1 MTDKPLLQALNG
13 IRQPRP
19 PIWLMRQAGR
29 YLPEYRE
36 LRSQARD
43 FMDFCYSP
51 DLAVEATLQ
60 PIRRFAMDGAIIFSD
75 ILVIPHALGQ
85 DVRFVEGKGPV
96 LDALSDNRKVSALAA
111 TLDQERA
118 APVYE
123 ALSRVRAQLPPTTA
137 LIGFAGAPWT
147 LATYM
152 IEGGSSRDFARVK
165 EWAYTDATGFG
176 ALMDRL
182 VGAVTAH
189 LVAQIEAGAEA
200 VQIFDSWA
208 GVLDEDMFQKWCV
221 GPIAR
226 IVAGVKAVHPSVPV
240 IGFPN
245 RCGALYQKFVTGTGV
260 NAVSIDAAVPMDWAR
275 EHLQSRVC
283 VQGNLD
289 PIALKSGGAAMKEAA
304 ERILSGL
311 GQGPHVFNLGHGVIP
326 STPPDHVAELVALV
340 RGSSS

>member
-1 MTDKPLLQALNG
+1 LTDKPLIQALNG

-36 LRSQARD
+36 LRSRARD

-96 LDALSDNRKVSALAA
+96 LDALADNGAVSALAG
-111 TLDQERA
+111 TLDRECA

-123 ALSRVRAQLPPTTA
+123 ALSKVRAQLPPATA

-165 EWAYTDATGFG
+165 EWAYSDAAGFG
-176 ALMDRL
+176 VLMDKL
-182 VGAVTAH
+182 VDAVTEH
-189 LVAQIEAGAEA
+189 LIAQIDAGAEA

-208 GVLDEDMFQKWCV
+208 GVLDEDMFRKWCIA
-221 GPIAR
+221 PIAR
-226 IVAGVKAVHPSVPV
+226 IALGVKAAHPSVPV

-245 RCGALYQKFVTGTGV
+245 RCGALYQAFVAGTGV
-260 NAVSIDAAVPMDWAR
+260 NAVSIDSSVPVDWAR
-275 EHLQSRVC
+275 EQLQSRVC

-289 PIALKSGGAAMKEAA
+289 PIALKSGGAAMKDAA
-304 ERILSGL
+304 LRILAGL

-340 RGSSS
+340 RGSPS

>member
-1 MTDKPLLQALNG
+1 MTDKPLIQALKG
-13 IRQPRP
+13 IRQSHP

-29 YLPEYRE
+29 YLPEYRA
-36 LRSQARD
+36 LRSEARD
-43 FMDFCYSP
+43 FMNFCYTP

-60 PIRRFAMDGAIIFSD
+60 PIRRFGMDGAIIFSD

-96 LDALSDNRKVSALAA
+96 LDALADNSAVSALAT

-118 APVYE
+118 SPVYE
-123 ALSRVRAQLPPTTA
+123 ALTKVRAQLPETTA

-152 IEGGSSRDFARVK
+152 VEGGSSRDFARVK
-165 EWAYTDATGFG
+165 EWAYNDAVGFG

-182 VGAVTAH
+182 VSAVTAH
-189 LVAQIEAGAEA
+189 LIAQIDAGAEA

-208 GVLDEDMFQKWCV
+208 GVLDEVMFQKWCIN
-221 GPIAR
+221 PIAR
-226 IVAGVKAVHPSVPV
+226 IVAGVKSAHPSVPV

-245 RCGALYQKFVTGTGV
+245 RCGALYQAFVGGTGV
-260 NAVSIDAAVPMDWAR
+260 DAVSIDAAVPMYWAR
-275 EHLQSRVC
+275 EHLQSHVC

-289 PIALKSGGAAMKEAA
+289 PIALKSGGAAMKESAT
-304 ERILSGL
+304 RILSGL

-340 RGSSS
+340 RSSAT

>member
-1 MTDKPLLQALNG
+1 MTEKPLIQALNG

-29 YLPEYRE
+29 YLPEYRA

-43 FMDFCYSP
+43 FMHFCYSP

-96 LDALSDNRKVSALAA
+96 LDALADNAAVSALAGS
-111 TLDQERA
+111 LDQERA

-123 ALSRVRAQLPPTTA
+123 ALSKVRAQLLPATA

-165 EWAYTDATGFG
+165 EWAYTDAAGFG
-176 ALMDRL
+176 ALMDKL
-182 VGAVTAH
+182 VAAVTTH
-189 LVAQIEAGAEA
+189 LIAQIEAGAEA

-208 GVLDEDMFQKWCV
+208 GVLDEDMFQKCCV
-221 GPIAR
+221 GPIGR
-226 IVAGVKAVHPSVPV
+226 IVAGVKAAHPSVPV

-245 RCGALYQKFVTGTGV
+245 RCGALYRNFVAGTGV

-289 PIALKSGGAAMKEAA
+289 PIALKSGGAAMTDAA

-340 RGSSS
+340 RGSPS